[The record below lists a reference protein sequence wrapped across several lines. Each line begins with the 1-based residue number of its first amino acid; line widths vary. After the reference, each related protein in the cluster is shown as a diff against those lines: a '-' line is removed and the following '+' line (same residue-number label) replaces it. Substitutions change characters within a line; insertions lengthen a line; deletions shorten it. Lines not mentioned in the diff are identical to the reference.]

1 MKKAIMTKK
10 LGMTQVYAKDGT
22 VLPVTVLLAGPCHI
36 VQKKTVEKD
45 GYSALQLGFGEIRE
59 KLVNKPATGHFQSA
73 GEKGVPVSRYTRE
86 FKLDDAQNYEAGQV
100 INVDVFSEG
109 DRIDVTAIGKGKG
122 FQGVIKRHNQSRGRM
137 THGSHFHR
145 APGSMS
151 GASDPSRVLKSKKL
165 PGHMGAKKVTVQ
177 NLTVFSVD
185 ADKNLMLV
193 KGSVPGANGALVCV
207 RDAVKHQAE

>member
-10 LGMTQVYAKDGT
+10 LGMTQVYAQDGT
-22 VLPVTVLLAGPCHI
+22 VVPVTVLLAGPCHI
-36 VQKKTVEKD
+36 VQKKTVDKD

-59 KLVNKPATGHFQSA
+59 NLVNKPAKGHFQSA
-73 GEKGVPVSRYTRE
+73 GEDGVPVSRYLRE
-86 FKLDDAQNYEAGQV
+86 FKMDNADEYEAGAV
-100 INVDVFSEG
+100 IKVDIFSEG
-109 DRIDVTAIGKGKG
+109 DKVDATAVSKGKG
-122 FQGVIKRHNQSRGRM
+122 FQGVVKRHNQARGRM

-165 PGHMGAKKVTVQ
+165 PGHMGANTVTVQ

-185 ADKNLMLV
+185 AEKNLMLV

-207 RDAVKHQAE
+207 QDAVKHQAK